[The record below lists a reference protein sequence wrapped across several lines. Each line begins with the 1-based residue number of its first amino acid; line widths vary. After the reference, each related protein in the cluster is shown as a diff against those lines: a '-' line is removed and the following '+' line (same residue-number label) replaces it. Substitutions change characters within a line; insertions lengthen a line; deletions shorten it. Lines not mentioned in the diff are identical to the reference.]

1 VGLNG
6 LGKQAIAG
14 KRHQVGKV
22 RIYSGLQSWRDH
34 FFFKKNLKNLKNL
47 KKKVQSRELIKT
59 SHSDFRDRE
68 YAVERW
74 AKERPLC
81 PGGHGSGCGC

>member
-14 KRHQVGKV
+14 KRHQVGQGENLFWIAKLEGSF
-22 RIYSGLQSWRDH
+22 YL
-34 FFFKKNLKNLKNL
+34 FKK
-47 KKKVQSRELIKT
+47 KKKKKKKERVQSRELIKT
-59 SHSDFRDRE
+59 SHSDFRDME
-68 YAVERW
+68 YAVKRW